1 MAPNSPAAAA
11 PIIPY
16 VCVCV
21 CVCVRA
27 CVRARTRVCVCLCD
41 CACVREG
48 EITVVTWSLGMQ
60 RDSEVGVIKLP
71 SQAISGCT
79 PGGER
84 EREMEGKCE
93 FCKNRMKDRRKEMK
107 QRGIPGHPN
116 HYFSPN
122 AFRLWIISLRN
133 AIILSLSLYLFIE
146 GSAYQWAQNC
156 TTALLHFFLWS
167 RDSLS
172 SLLFTLY
179 LRDTRFSAL
188 CLNSHPF
195 FFLNKYRESFCPFP
209 YCFFSSPL
217 SFLLSLLTS
226 SNLSS
231 LKR

>member
-1 MAPNSPAAAA
+1 MSIHFGSSIPEYFSSSALVVCLSMAPNSPAAAA

-21 CVCVRA
+21 CVCA
-27 CVRARTRVCVCLCD
+27 RVCAYVR
-41 CACVREG
+41 VREG
-48 EITVVTWSLGMQ
+48 EIKVVTWSLGMQ

-79 PGGER
+79 PGGERER

-133 AIILSLSLYLFIE
+133 AIILSLSLSLHWGFSIPMSTE
-146 GSAYQWAQNC
+146 LHHC
-156 TTALLHFFLWS
+156 TTALLLCGVVT
-167 RDSLS
+167 LS
-172 SLLFTLY
+172 HLCCSLFTSVTLAS
-179 LRDTRFSAL
+179 LPSA
-188 CLNSHPF
+188 
-195 FFLNKYRESFCPFP
+195 
-209 YCFFSSPL
+209 
-217 SFLLSLLTS
+217 
-226 SNLSS
+226 
-231 LKR
+231 